1 MRHSHNAT
9 VRSVLEWYPQRKMCA
24 TSNLLSDLLGSR
36 ADRRLRCSG
45 LDMTNRSYYK
55 VVAVVC
61 QSTRLPIREP
71 MVRLFGQK
79 LQYLRRS
86 KQLTQAQLAAQLGTV
101 TQSYISH
108 LEAGRK
114 EPSIEFVLMV
124 ADAFNIS
131 LDYLLRDTISVDG
144 SEKYIFHNTEEHSS

>member
-1 MRHSHNAT
+1 M
-9 VRSVLEWYPQRKMCA
+9 LEWYPQHGKCA

-36 ADRRLRCSG
+36 ADRRLHCAG
-45 LDMTNRSYYK
+45 PNMTNGSYYK

-61 QSTRLPIREP
+61 QSTRLPIHEP
-71 MVRLFGQK
+71 MLRLFGQK

-114 EPSIEFVLMV
+114 EPSLEFVLMV
-124 ADAFNIS
+124 ADLFHVS
-131 LDYLLRDTISVDG
+131 LDYLLRDTVPVDS
-144 SEKYIFHNTEEHSS
+144 SEHYST